1 MPKCICYTHVVMEV
15 IGAHDP
21 MIWIGTC
28 LLGKTNMTV
37 GHESLHSRLTLSSD
51 YFILASL
58 ASLKCRSWVST
69 CPLAKFKCMKWN
81 LGSVLR
87 LVTVLYNVSWLYFML
102 TEGENNWKDIL
113 QAVATVFFLKRC
125 ALCTLFAGSLRH
137 FWFQLTKTAHWATK
151 VDKPWSNI

>member
-21 MIWIGTC
+21 MNWIGTC

-102 TEGENNWKDIL
+102 TEGEKN
-113 QAVATVFFLKRC
+113 
-125 ALCTLFAGSLRH
+125 
-137 FWFQLTKTAHWATK
+137 
-151 VDKPWSNI
+151 

>member
-69 CPLAKFKCMKWN
+69 CPFAKFKCMKWN

-102 TEGENNWKDIL
+102 TEGEKNWKDIL
-113 QAVATVFFLKRC
+113 QAVATVFFPE
-125 ALCTLFAGSLRH
+125 ALCFMYSLCGFFASFLVS
-137 FWFQLTKTAHWATK
+137 AHWATK
-151 VDKPWSNI
+151 VDEPWSNI

>member
-1 MPKCICYTHVVMEV
+1 
-15 IGAHDP
+15 
-21 MIWIGTC
+21 
-28 LLGKTNMTV
+28 MTV

-69 CPLAKFKCMKWN
+69 CPFAKFKCMKWN

-102 TEGENNWKDIL
+102 TEGEKN
-113 QAVATVFFLKRC
+113 
-125 ALCTLFAGSLRH
+125 
-137 FWFQLTKTAHWATK
+137 
-151 VDKPWSNI
+151 

>member
-58 ASLKCRSWVST
+58 ASLKCRSWG
-69 CPLAKFKCMKWN
+69 FN
-81 LGSVLR
+81 LSISKVQMYEMEPWISLEVG
-87 LVTVLYNVSWLYFML
+87 Y
-102 TEGENNWKDIL
+102 
-113 QAVATVFFLKRC
+113 
-125 ALCTLFAGSLRH
+125 CTL
-137 FWFQLTKTAHWATK
+137 QC
-151 VDKPWSNI
+151 